1 MIWGVDYAKN
11 GGPCSCSCSFHS
23 SGATAGKRIVQPWA
37 VLLLEA
43 IVDLV
48 WCLFFFFF
56 SVLALPRPLCG
67 TILFAPIPKS
77 PLPAPLPRPAHQVIP
92 VWAELPQAG
101 IPDIPD
107 LQLCPSPH
115 PFLKTVSERHPVF
128 PLLVPSLVFLLLCL
142 LSARSNYLG
151 LLDEKHSVLKRCF
164 KARILGAHHQESTM
178 AMSSPIMGSG
188 ALRTTSVASLIKG

>member
-1 MIWGVDYAKN
+1 MLRMVAPVPVPAAFTPLVQQLGR
-11 GGPCSCSCSFHS
+11 GLSSLGQCSCWRLSWTSF
-23 SGATAGKRIVQPWA
+23 GV
-37 VLLLEA
+37 
-43 IVDLV
+43 
-48 WCLFFFFF
+48 FFFFF

>member
-23 SGATAGKRIVQPWA
+23 SGATVGKRIVQPWA

-77 PLPAPLPRPAHQVIP
+77 PLPAPVPRPALQVIP

-115 PFLKTVSERHPVF
+115 PFLMPVSVF
-128 PLLVPSLVFLLLCL
+128 QPF
-142 LSARSNYLG
+142 SASC
-151 LLDEKHSVLKRCF
+151 V
-164 KARILGAHHQESTM
+164 
-178 AMSSPIMGSG
+178 SSPCAFPCLSPPLPPLSQKQLSG
-188 ALRTTSVASLIKG
+188 AAG